1 MYISVYVQYFFGS
14 VKNETLNKKF
24 ILELIKRNQKNK
36 KKICH
41 VTIIQILTN
50 QKYFPKGINQ

>member
-1 MYISVYVQYFFGS
+1 MYISVYVQYFFGL

-50 QKYFPKGINQ
+50 QKYFPKGVNQ

>member
-1 MYISVYVQYFFGS
+1 MYISVYVQYFFGL